1 MTMNSYQATAM
12 LRDELAASPELGF
25 TEEATTLMWG
35 HDNRQYLVSL
45 VLFDVTKEE
54 V

>member
-1 MTMNSYQATAM
+1 MTLNSYQATAI
-12 LRDELAASPELGF
+12 LKDELAAS
-25 TEEATTLMWG
+25 EE
-35 HDNRQYLVSL
+35 HDFREDASVLVWEHDGREYLVSL

>member
-1 MTMNSYQATAM
+1 MNSFQATAL
-12 LRDELAASPELGF
+12 LRDELAGALDLGF
-25 TEEATTLMWG
+25 YEQGNTLVWG
-35 HDNRQYLVSL
+35 YGDREYLVSL

>member
-1 MTMNSYQATAM
+1 MNSFQAETF
-12 LRDELAASPELGF
+12 LRNGLGNASQLGF
-25 TEEATTLMWG
+25 SLVDGGLTWW
-35 HDNRQYLVSL
+35 HDGREYLVSL